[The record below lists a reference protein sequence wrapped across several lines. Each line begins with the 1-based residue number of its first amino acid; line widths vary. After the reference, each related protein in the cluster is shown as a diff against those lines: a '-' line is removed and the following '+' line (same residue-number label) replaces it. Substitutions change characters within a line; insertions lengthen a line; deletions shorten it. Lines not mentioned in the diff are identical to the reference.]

1 MSDSSVFWGP
11 RLSPSEMF
19 IQTVEDPSVRLTSLN
34 LNFLLVFLHLQL
46 GHLIFFPFLS
56 GLHLQLGH
64 PVVMPQLLHGPH
76 FQSFPFYFFLN
87 KSFLEI

>member
-46 GHLIFFPFLS
+46 GH
-56 GLHLQLGH
+56 

-76 FQSFPFYFFLN
+76 FQSFPFYFFFFFN